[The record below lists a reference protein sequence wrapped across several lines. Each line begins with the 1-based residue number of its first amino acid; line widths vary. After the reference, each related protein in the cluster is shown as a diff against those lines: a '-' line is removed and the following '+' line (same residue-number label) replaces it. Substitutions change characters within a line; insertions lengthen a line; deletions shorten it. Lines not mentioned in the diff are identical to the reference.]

1 MINPIPLHLV
11 KLIAIGNSKG
21 IRIPK
26 GLLQKYGIE
35 DTLVLEECEQ
45 GILLHAKEDKK
56 LSWSATFKQIA
67 QSDENWDDF
76 DVTLNDGLED
86 DDGDQ
91 SEKI

>member
-1 MINPIPLHLV
+1 MLDHPPSHDA

-26 GLLQKYGIE
+26 VLLQKYGIE
-35 DTLVLEECEQ
+35 DMLVLEECEQ

-56 LSWSATFKQIA
+56 LSWSETFKQIA

-76 DVTLNDGLED
+76 DTTLNDGLED
-86 DDGDQ
+86 DCDE

>member
-1 MINPIPLHLV
+1 MITDPAPIRDV
-11 KLIAIGNSKG
+11 KLISIGNSKG

-35 DTLVLEECEQ
+35 DMIVLEECEE
-45 GILLHAKEDKK
+45 GILMHAKEEKK
-56 LSWSATFKQIA
+56 LSWNETFKQIA

-76 DVTLNDGLED
+76 EVTSADGLE
-86 DDGDQ
+86 GDCDE